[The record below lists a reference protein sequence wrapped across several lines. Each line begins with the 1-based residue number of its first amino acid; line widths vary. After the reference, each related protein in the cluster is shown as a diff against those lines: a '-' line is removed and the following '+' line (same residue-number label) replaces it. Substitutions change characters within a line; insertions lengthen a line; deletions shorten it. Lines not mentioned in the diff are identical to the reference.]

1 MPFNDPIAEFLTR
14 IRNATRARH
23 RYVDIQTSKMKL
35 QMIEILKKQ
44 GFVENFMVNDKK
56 KLMRIFLKYT
66 KERKSL
72 LQGLKRESSPGLRR
86 YIAHYQIPR
95 VMNGLGIAIVSTS
108 KGVLEGEKARQE
120 KVGGEL
126 LCTIW

>member
-1 MPFNDPIAEFLTR
+1 MPFNDPIAEFLTK
-14 IRNATRARH
+14 IRNAIRARH
-23 RYVDIQTSKMKL
+23 RYVDIHTSKIKL
-35 QMIEILKKQ
+35 QMIDIMNQQ
-44 GFVENFMVNDKK
+44 GFVENFMVNEKK
-56 KLMRIFLKYT
+56 RLMRIFLRYS

-86 YIAHYQIPR
+86 YISHDQIPC